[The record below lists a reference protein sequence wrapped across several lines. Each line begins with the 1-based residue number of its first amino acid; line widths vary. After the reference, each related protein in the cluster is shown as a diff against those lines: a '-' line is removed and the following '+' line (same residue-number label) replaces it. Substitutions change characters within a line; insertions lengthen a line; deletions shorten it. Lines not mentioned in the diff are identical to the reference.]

1 MSSPGLLLLLLLLA
15 ALPPLQPSSLAL
27 PDTPEG
33 KATIVGFILSA
44 LERTTSFLK
53 KRLSEINL
61 DGVVGFRVLEGGCM
75 FIPLDWPL
83 ESWFSACHLPA
94 LLGGLLP
101 LVSWGP
107 CCPQLFKRQKGFR
120 GHMGKD
126 LDIIIFL
133 G

>member
-15 ALPPLQPSSLAL
+15 APPPLWPSSLAL

-83 ESWFSACHLPA
+83 ESRFSACHLSA

-101 LVSWGP
+101 LGV
-107 CCPQLFKRQKGFR
+107 
-120 GHMGKD
+120 
-126 LDIIIFL
+126 L
-133 G
+133 GALLSSIV